1 MITTTILSICTV
13 VFGSTSVVSIIKFIK
28 YKKQNDRL
36 MESQAKQAEED
47 TQAKVIENE
56 KAMIDLGELYLTKVK
71 EMGEMINTHS
81 DKNYQIINEKLD
93 SMNSE
98 IYRINEIVS
107 IIPHMKEFLDGPFDE
122 FVKQKQKKKT
132 KSEKK

>member
-1 MITTTILSICTV
+1 
-13 VFGSTSVVSIIKFIK
+13 
-28 YKKQNDRL
+28 
-36 MESQAKQAEED
+36 
-47 TQAKVIENE
+47 
-56 KAMIDLGELYLTKVK
+56 VK

-93 SMNSE
+93 FMNSE
-98 IYRINEIVS
+98 INRINEVVS
-107 IIPHMKEFLDGPFDE
+107 IIPHIKEYLNGPFDE

>member
-81 DKNYQIINEKLD
+81 DKNYKAINEKLD
-93 SMNSE
+93 AMNNE
-98 IYRINEIVS
+98 INRINEIVG